1 MADETGAP
9 TATMEAAAAAA
20 AAAPPVDEGKGRR
33 KKKEKAPKPPKAERA
48 PKPARAVPARSRNP
62 NWDLS
67 LSNEGPSR
75 QQLEQEAASEF
86 WAAVTPAYDLLK
98 AEVPDAPSPEDAQR
112 KIEGELGRV
121 GTVSDKDAGI
131 PRHPIYTGDALV
143 YYQLRRHYGSPNAGG
158 SFRRS
163 WFPLQPR

>member
-1 MADETGAP
+1 MEAA
-9 TATMEAAAAAA
+9 AEAAAAAPVF
-20 AAAPPVDEGKGRR
+20 APDEGKGKK
-33 KKKEKAPKPPKAERA
+33 KKKEKAPKPPKAEKA
-48 PKPARAVPARSRNP
+48 PKPVRAPARKGSS
-62 NWDLS
+62 NWDMS
-67 LSNEGPSR
+67 LDDGPSR

-98 AEVPDAPSPEDAQR
+98 SEVPDAASPEDAQR

-121 GTVSDKDAGI
+121 GSVNDKDAGI

-163 WFPLQPR
+163 WYPLQPR